1 MSILNH
7 SPSIVRNGLVL
18 CLDAGAVRSYPGAG
32 PQLVVN
38 GDFASDITTGWEA
51 GGSTTG
57 QSHDTGGDGG
67 RLKLVDGGGNSRLY
81 SSAAI
86 TLVVGQKYR
95 FSVTVSGTSTN
106 HFVHSGTSLGGV
118 GNPVTNFT
126 LGGGDGTYVHDF
138 VATATTFYIH
148 LGATGGSTQYYD
160 QVSLVAI
167 ASNLSLPGDSGYSS
181 GVSYGVPG
189 ANQWSDLS
197 GNNNNVSLVNM
208 QYDLDAESGA
218 GGTRSFDFDGSS
230 DKMSIVTD
238 SIAIHCFQIA
248 IRNDS
253 SIQAQVGFTADG
265 VHFNGLTI
273 GSWTGTMDDE
283 TIAWWGYGTGAGSGA
298 ATYIKTVVSTDWH
311 IITANWTGSTS
322 TGYDIWIDGVKQT
335 VYARGGGSGHSGLLD
350 GVTAM
355 HIGWNEGWDNYFNGR
370 IAFVRAYNRSLTD
383 GEILQNYKAH
393 KGRFGK

>member
-106 HFVHSGTSLGGV
+106 HFVHTGTTKGGV
-118 GNPVTNFT
+118 GAPLTNFT
-126 LGGGDGTYVHDF
+126 LGGADGTYVHDF
-138 VATATTFYIH
+138 VATADEFWVH
-148 LGATGGSTQYYD
+148 LGATGSSTQYYD

>member
-1 MSILNH
+1 M
-7 SPSIVRNGLVL
+7 

-38 GDFASDITTGWEA
+38 GDFASDITTGWEV
-51 GGSTTG
+51 GHGVGEGTV
-57 QSHDTGGDGG
+57 SHDTGGDGG
-67 RLKLVDGGGNSRLY
+67 RLKVVGSVTGRLN

-95 FSVTVSGTSTN
+95 FSVSVSGGNSN
-106 HFVHSGTSLGGV
+106 HFVHCASSKGGN

-138 VATATTFYIH
+138 VATATTFYMQ

-197 GNNNNVSLVNM
+197 GNNNNGVLNNM
-208 QYDLDAESGA
+208 QYHLEAESGA

-230 DKMSIVTD
+230 DYISFAAKDYGISAT
-238 SIAIHCFQIA
+238 
-248 IRNDS
+248 
-253 SIQAQVGFTADG
+253 
-265 VHFNGLTI
+265 
-273 GSWTGTMDDE
+273 WTV
-283 TIAWWGYGTGAGSGA
+283 AWWMKMDSDGLQCFFSMKESGSNNKIEFITNNTIREIFANLLDHDGTVIQVDTDNTVWSTGEWTHVAITNNGGTATSSAISFYINGEAKSNNVVNGATITPMEAGSRTLNIGREESGSRYVDGKI
-298 ATYIKTVVSTDWH
+298 ATCMMWSAPLTAKEIKDIYI
-311 IITANWTGSTS
+311 A
-322 TGYDIWIDGVKQT
+322 Q
-335 VYARGGGSGHSGLLD
+335 
-350 GVTAM
+350 
-355 HIGWNEGWDNYFNGR
+355 
-370 IAFVRAYNRSLTD
+370 
-383 GEILQNYKAH
+383 